1 MVAEER
7 VQRKRHSKRKL
18 VYRIDRRCRQMQ
30 TVHAKIRGMCL
41 NLAPTPC
48 YMLQKKKNSS
58 HGNMENVEKKSQGTT
73 MYMYKISNRKRSDT
87 LDRDADPSLGNGTII
102 LIIVNIVWRQSAWV
116 HLPRRQPYPG
126 PGGNIVT

>member
-1 MVAEER
+1 
-7 VQRKRHSKRKL
+7 
-18 VYRIDRRCRQMQ
+18 MQ

-48 YMLQKKKNSS
+48 YMLQKNFQPWKHGERRKKK
-58 HGNMENVEKKSQGTT
+58 KKSQGTT